1 MKKLLV
7 FVFPFFLIV
16 SSCQFYEE
24 NEIVEF
30 EISMQEIAK
39 EIYNDSN
46 FKEFLNLS
54 NLMYDNFLLSN
65 DYKELSNTGVL
76 EEVVLDLFVENLEI
90 QLYNNYSSSIETII
104 RQMKSKY
111 PSLEQMTQKD
121 LNSLATSL
129 SNRYSMEK
137 QLNKNNFNARV
148 LDECDDQFNED
159 FDRIHQE
166 HDYGVIIC
174 LIVTLGTNGAGF
186 VPCNAANKVKT
197 SIAVGTAV
205 DNYTLCKTS

>member
-1 MKKLLV
+1 
-7 FVFPFFLIV
+7 
-16 SSCQFYEE
+16 
-24 NEIVEF
+24 
-30 EISMQEIAK
+30 MQEIAK

-46 FKEFLNLS
+46 FKEFLKLS

-65 DYKELSNTGVL
+65 DYKELSKTGVL
-76 EEVVLDLFVENLEI
+76 EEVAFDLFVENLEI
-90 QLYNNYSSSIETII
+90 QIYNNYSSSIETIT

-111 PSLEQMTQKD
+111 PSLQQMTQND
-121 LNSLATSL
+121 LNLLATSL

-148 LDECDDQFNED
+148 LGECDDQFNED

-166 HDYGVIIC
+166 YDFGVVIC
-174 LIVTLGTNGAGF
+174 LIVTLGTSGAGF
-186 VPCNAANKVKT
+186 VPCNAANIIKT

-205 DNYTLCKTS
+205 DNYTLCKIS